1 MLFYLLDSLLGDLP
15 FASWASRSK
24 GNRHGGGF
32 LCVYNI
38 SVPGSNNIVIIW
50 LLLPCEDSPQCT
62 GRGAAADGTICA
74 PRTPAGAAPRA
85 AGHRPRRAPPSPP
98 RRRGG
103 GNGGDSG
110 KGRERSRRRL
120 PATRTW
126 CGPGRRAPA
135 ASAAPPAAPTAYA
148 GCVRQVRQ
156 RGAAYSKC
164 GRPGDSGSGGT
175 GEAGGDRAAGP
186 HGHFPLLRGKA
197 EGIGVV
203 QPGVGVT

>member
-62 GRGAAADGTICA
+62 GRGAPADGTICA

-85 AGHRPRRAPPSPP
+85 AGHRPRRAPPSPHGGGEGAAAP
-98 RRRGG
+98 VRG
-103 GNGGDSG
+103 GNGMRGAAASPPPAHG
-110 KGRERSRRRL
+110 AVPAARL
-120 PATRTW
+120 PPPRPRRPLRQLRT
-126 CGPGRRAPA
+126 P
-135 ASAAPPAAPTAYA
+135 SAYA
-148 GCVRQVRQ
+148 KCAGAGPLRQVRCVGTAGD
-156 RGAAYSKC
+156 RE
-164 GRPGDSGSGGT
+164 RPGQHGRMGT
-175 GEAGGDRAAGP
+175 GMEHLCCEGRLGN
-186 HGHFPLLRGKA
+186 RGCSA
-197 EGIGVV
+197 W
-203 QPGVGVT
+203 